1 MPEQKEPRI
10 HSSGDMIPHGS
21 NLLLKL
27 SGEQYKG
34 LPVLDTKVEIEAGTL
49 CWITWNDRQA
59 FLSELKAVI
68 DKYAI

>member
-1 MPEQKEPRI
+1 MAEEPRI
-10 HSSGDMIPHGS
+10 HKHTDRIDHGG
-21 NLLLKL
+21 NLRLTL

-34 LPVLDTKVEIEAGTL
+34 QDVLDTKVEIEAGTI
-49 CWITWNDRQA
+49 CWITWKDKEK